1 MSALPAI
8 GGTGIHQRATWPA
21 SLTVVAQ
28 ARATVPAT
36 CGELLQGV
44 DVLGPLL
51 VSLPIAVSGTVDV
64 ALVREDIVRIEPPA
78 ASNHAPLRAEAA
90 LRLALDRLDWRG
102 GAVARLGAEIPT
114 GRGMGSSTVDVAGI
128 IGATFAAAGRALE
141 PAELLTLASAV
152 EPSDS
157 SALPGLWAIDHV
169 AASRA
174 VPLGAAA
181 ADWHVVAV
189 DSDTP
194 VDTLALHA
202 RSGPGPRIPDDTL
215 AQLRSADPRALAR
228 LATASAL
235 RNQQRLR
242 HPAFA
247 ALQEVVATTNALGI
261 CVAHSGSVCAA
272 ICAGVDSARRSAA
285 AVRALGL
292 SCVTWRVAAPGMH
305 VEVRRPAP

>member
-1 MSALPAI
+1 
-8 GGTGIHQRATWPA
+8 
-21 SLTVVAQ
+21 
-28 ARATVPAT
+28 
-36 CGELLQGV
+36 LL
-44 DVLGPLL
+44 
-51 VSLPIAVSGTVDV
+51 
-64 ALVREDIVRIEPPA
+64 
-78 ASNHAPLRAEAA
+78 N
-90 LRLALDRLDWRG
+90 LAC
-102 GAVARLGAEIPT
+102 
-114 GRGMGSSTVDVAGI
+114 
-128 IGATFAAAGRALE
+128 
-141 PAELLTLASAV
+141 AV

-174 VPLGAAA
+174 VPRGTAAS
-181 ADWHVVAV
+181 DWHVVAV
-189 DSDTP
+189 DNDTP

-215 AQLRSADPRALAR
+215 AQLRAADPRGLAR

-235 RNQQRLR
+235 RNQQRLP

-247 ALQEVVATTNALGI
+247 ALQKVVATTNALGI

-272 ICAGVDSARRSAA
+272 ICADADSARTTTA

-305 VEVRRPAP
+305 VEVRRPAVTHAHGEGDTARRTAVCNAIEKRRLLRFHYHGSARLVVPCAHGLLSTGNEALRAHEVSAMTLGKLFRVDAMESVEVCPDGFTTPPPGYRRDDRGMARIHCQL